1 MRRSMMVLVVVVL
14 GTMLVESASARPPR
28 IRRDPDDS
36 TGGLDVRMVLTRT
49 TPERLVLWIGMWDRL
64 HVSEGL
70 DFIVIP
76 MDTRSTKPTDRSADR
91 GVTIFPERHRC
102 TVDEYKT
109 GRYIGHRPSR
119 RRGERSIGCTLPLG
133 WFDINKAVR
142 FRVWGVD
149 YASADRAP
157 TNRERHYVGL

>member
-1 MRRSMMVLVVVVL
+1 MMVLVVVGL
-14 GTMLVESASARPPR
+14 LSAMLIESASARTPR
-28 IRRDPDDS
+28 VRRDPDDS
-36 TGGLDVRMVLTRT
+36 TGGLDIRMVLTRT
-49 TPERLVLWIGMWDRL
+49 SPRRLVLWIGMWDRL
-64 HVSEGL
+64 HASEGF

-76 MDTRSTKPTDRSADR
+76 MDTRSTKPMDRSADR

-119 RRGERSIGCTLPLG
+119 RRGERSIGCNLPLG

-142 FRVWGVD
+142 FRVWGVNYGD
-149 YASADRAP
+149 ADRAP
-157 TNRERHYVGL
+157 TNRERDYVGL